1 VALNMKRIL
10 LVSAFPPSSYSAGQN
25 FTLNLLNDLGKD
37 HAIDFVYFAFR
48 EQTYQPSSPSINVVR
63 KIPLTRFN
71 RIINVIL
78 CPIFHPLF
86 SVRFSFSTLSLL
98 RKLTRKNQYDVLC
111 FDFSQVFLYSLFF
124 KRQRKILIAHD
135 VIAQKSSR
143 ESIAI
148 ARWWAAWTERRVF
161 RQKNIEVF
169 TFSEKDKILITDYAE
184 GTPVSVINF
193 YLSSRIFDQPS
204 RFSDAQYFCFFAAWN
219 RPENHEGLA
228 WFIKEV
234 IPHVPKRKFLIIG
247 ANMPEALE
255 KQVKASANMEY
266 LGFVEDPYGIIA
278 NARALIAPLFRGAG
292 VKVKVIEA
300 LACGTPVIG
309 THVALEGV
317 ANVTGGSMINC
328 STANDFIQAILNFRI
343 TNEDK
348 VRIKETFLRYYSD
361 EKKRIHI

>member
-1 VALNMKRIL
+1 MKKVL
-10 LVSAFPPSSYSAGQN
+10 LVSAFPPSPYSAGQN
-25 FTLNLLNDLGKD
+25 FTLNLLNDLAKD
-37 HAIDFVYFAFR
+37 HTIDFVYFAFR
-48 EQTYQPSSPSINVVR
+48 EQTYKPTSSAINVIKR
-63 KIPLTRFN
+63 IPLTRFN
-71 RIINVIL
+71 RIVNAIL
-78 CPIFHPLF
+78 CPVFHPLF

-98 RKLTRKNQYDVLC
+98 RKLIRANQYDVLC

-124 KRQRKILIAHD
+124 REQKKILIAHD

-143 ESIAI
+143 EPFAL
-148 ARWWAAWTERRVF
+148 AQWWAAWTERFLF

-169 TFSEKDKILITDYAE
+169 TFSEKDKILIADYASAA
-184 GTPVSVINF
+184 PVSVINF
-193 YLSSRIFDQPS
+193 YLSSKIFDQPS

-219 RPENHEGLA
+219 RPENYEGLA

-247 ANMPEALE
+247 ANMPESLE
-255 KQVKASANMEY
+255 KQIKVSSNMEY

-309 THVALEGV
+309 TEVALEGV
-317 ANVTGGSMINC
+317 AKVTEGSMIIC

-361 EKKRIHI
+361 EKKRIQL